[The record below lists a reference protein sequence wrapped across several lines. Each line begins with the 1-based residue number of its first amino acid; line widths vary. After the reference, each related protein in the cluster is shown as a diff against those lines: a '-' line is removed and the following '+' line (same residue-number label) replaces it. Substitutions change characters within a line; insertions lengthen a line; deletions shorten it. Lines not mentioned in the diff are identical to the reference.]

1 MLRESDLPPPPI
13 GPVKGP
19 QVWRWVA
26 VVAVFLALAVAAFV
40 VPLPMFYAYLP
51 GPVRDVQK
59 LVDIGGAEAYSSEG
73 NLYMTTV
80 SVDIQVTFVDMVQAL
95 FDPNS
100 EVVEKERVTGGQS
113 FEDLEE
119 RQREE
124 MRASKQHAEEV
135 ALGALGLAV
144 PSGDGAKIEAVG
156 EQFPAAGILEE
167 GDVIVQVQGR
177 EVETTCDVGR
187 AVDESSPGE
196 QISVTVR
203 RDGRLRT
210 FDVQSGS
217 NPENPDGGFLGIFM
231 SDVNYEFDSGVEVD
245 FETGDIAGPSAGLM
259 FTLALYDQLTPDDI
273 TGGRAVAGTG
283 TIACDGG
290 VGAIGGVKQK
300 VAGAEAEGAEIFLSP
315 AGNFAEAAEAAG
327 DGIEV
332 VSVATFAQAI
342 EYLESLE

>member
-1 MLRESDLPPPPI
+1 MYRETDLPPPSV

-19 QVWRWVA
+19 QVWRWIA

-51 GPVRDVQK
+51 GPVRDVQT
-59 LVDIGGAEAYSSEG
+59 LVDIGGAEVYSSEG
-73 NLYMTTV
+73 SLYMTTV

-100 EVVEKERVTGGQS
+100 DVVEKNRVTGGQS
-113 FEDLEE
+113 FEELEE

-167 GDVIVQVQGR
+167 GDIITRVQGH

-187 AVDESSPGE
+187 AVDQTSPGE
-196 QISVTVR
+196 EISVTVR
-203 RDGRLRT
+203 RDGRLQT

-259 FTLALYDQLTPDDI
+259 FTLALYDQLTPDDL

-300 VAGAEAEGAEIFLSP
+300 VAGAEAEGAEIFLAP

-332 VSVATFAQAI
+332 VSVATFAQAVD
-342 EYLESLE
+342 YLESLE